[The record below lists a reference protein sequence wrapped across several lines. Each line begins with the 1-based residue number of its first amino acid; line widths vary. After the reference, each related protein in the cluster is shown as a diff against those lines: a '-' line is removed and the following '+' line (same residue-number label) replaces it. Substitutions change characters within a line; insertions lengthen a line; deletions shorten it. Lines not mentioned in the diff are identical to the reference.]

1 MKRHRTALT
10 GYHTRTKLFGPL
22 PSFQAGVVTL
32 ESMRRQF
39 SRTALPYQPPYEK
52 RYPFLDRDLLEF
64 MFAVPRDQV
73 VRPAQRRSLMRRAL
87 GGIVPDEILNRK
99 TKAYVARAQMVGL
112 SRDWTKYVAATQN
125 MALGSLG
132 IVNPQ
137 LITEALQKARRGEDV
152 PMISLMRTFWVEGW
166 IKQLR
171 ALGVVNVG
179 AIEKPALAWQPS

>member
-1 MKRHRTALT
+1 
-10 GYHTRTKLFGPL
+10 
-22 PSFQAGVVTL
+22 
-32 ESMRRQF
+32 
-39 SRTALPYQPPYEK
+39 
-52 RYPFLDRDLLEF
+52 
-64 MFAVPRDQV
+64 
-73 VRPAQRRSLMRRAL
+73 MRRAL
-87 GGIVPDEILNRK
+87 AGIVPDEILNRK

-112 SRDWTKYVAATQN
+112 SRDWTKYAAATQN